1 MRPVTQ
7 TLSGVSVGAPIV
19 VDYRASNFITECSG
33 VISGGGAMTWKVQY
47 TTDDVFAAGYNAA
60 TGNWF
65 DTTVATLTA
74 QTTSNAGQ
82 LPGPVTAVRFNITAY
97 TSGTL
102 TGKVICTSGF
112 VA

>member
-7 TLSGVSVGAPIV
+7 TLSAAGPGAPIV
-19 VDYRASNFITECSG
+19 LDYRAANFITELSG
-33 VISGGGAMTWKVQY
+33 VISGGGSLTWKVQY
-47 TTDDVFAAGYNAA
+47 TTDDVFAAGYNPA

-65 DTTVATLTA
+65 DTPVATLTA

-82 LPGPVTAVRFNITAY
+82 LPGPVTACRFNITSY

-102 TGKVICTSGF
+102 TAKAICTSGF